1 MGKYRSVNLTN
12 EMKTKLVTL
21 LFVWLSAGCLVGLA
35 QNPADEKVQ
44 KLYNQTATSA
54 KTAAPAEAAAA
65 VPAEPVGEILPLV
78 QFEDA
83 PLVDVIKTLARQANL
98 NVIFDPR
105 VTSVGEGGK
114 SPYPPVSIRLENVTA
129 QNVLEAVLNNNNL
142 RLERD
147 PKTKISR
154 VTVKD
159 PAAAEP
165 LLTKIYQLK
174 YAYPSNLVAVIRPIV
189 TTRSQIVPDTRTSQ
203 LILVATEKE
212 LLDVDSLIEKLDTAT
227 KQVLIE
233 ARILETT
240 KSPSSAKGINW
251 QGTFGGQN
259 VTFGNN
265 VNGGQGGRYSHDV
278 AYATNSAAGG
288 FIRTDTYGANN
299 LVNNPGLLADT
310 MKGFNPRTAFLD
322 ADGVHAVLSWFNQET
337 DAELIA
343 TPRTVTSDNTT
354 ATISVAREIPILT
367 FTSGGSLSGPTVNV
381 TYTNLG
387 TILTVTPRISANN
400 NIALKVVPEVSDVE
414 SVDHQVIDGKDFTAN
429 IFLIRKAETQVLI
442 PSGNTL
448 VMAGLIK
455 DNANKTQTKV
465 PVLGDVPG
473 LGYLFRSNSKDRRK
487 SNLIVFITPTIVT
500 DEDFAPTQTEFLK
513 KRAPVDESDT
523 AEDPRFKGMLDS
535 ATPHDWSKPV
545 Y

>member
-12 EMKTKLVTL
+12 EMKTKIVNL
-21 LFVWLSAGCLVGLA
+21 LFVGLSAGCLVGLA

-233 ARILETT
+233 AKILETT

-251 QGTFGGQN
+251 NDTFAAQKFK
-259 VTFGNN
+259 FGNN
-265 VNGGQGGRYSHDV
+265 LFVPPATESVNPLVTTVQPSLLV
-278 AYATNSAAGG
+278 
-288 FIRTDTYGANN
+288 DTAH
-299 LVNNPGLLADT
+299 A
-310 MKGFNPRTAFLD
+310 FNPKTAFLD
-322 ADGVHAVLSWFNQET
+322 ADGVKAVLSWFNQQT
-337 DAELIA
+337 DSELIA

-354 ATISVAREIPILT
+354 ATISVAREIPIIT
-367 FTSGGSLSGPTVNV
+367 FTTGGSLSGPSINI

-414 SVDHQVIDGKDFTAN
+414 SVDHQTIDGKDFTAN

-442 PSGNTL
+442 PSRL
-448 VMAGLIK
+448 PVPQQQQRPEEIK
-455 DNANKTQTKV
+455 PDCLHHAN
-465 PVLGDVPG
+465 
-473 LGYLFRSNSKDRRK
+473 DRDR
-487 SNLIVFITPTIVT
+487 
-500 DEDFAPTQTEFLK
+500 
-513 KRAPVDESDT
+513 
-523 AEDPRFKGMLDS
+523 
-535 ATPHDWSKPV
+535 
-545 Y
+545 

>member
-1 MGKYRSVNLTN
+1 MGKCRSVNLTN
-12 EMKTKLVTL
+12 EMKTKLATL

-44 KLYNQTATSA
+44 KLYNQPGASA
-54 KTAAPAEAAAA
+54 AKAAAPAEATA

-83 PLVDVIKTLARQANL
+83 PLVDVIKTLARQASL

-105 VTSVGEGGK
+105 VTTPGEGGK
-114 SPYPPVSIRLENVTA
+114 SLYPPVSIRLENVTA

-154 VTVKD
+154 VSIKD

-165 LLTKIYQLK
+165 LVTKIYQLK

-233 ARILETT
+233 AKILETI
-240 KSPSSAKGINW
+240 KSPSSIKGINW
-251 QGTFGGQN
+251 QNTFSAQRFA
-259 VTFGNN
+259 FGNGP
-265 VNGGQGGRYSHDV
+265 GG
-278 AYATNSAAGG
+278 T
-288 FIRTDTYGANN
+288 I
-299 LVNNPGLLADT
+299 LADT
-310 MKGFNPRTAFLD
+310 AAGFNPATAFLT
-322 ADGVHAVLSWFNQET
+322 ADGVHAVLSWFNQDTES
-337 DAELIA
+337 ELIA
-343 TPRTVTSDNTT
+343 SPRTVTADNSP
-354 ATISVAREIPILT
+354 ATISVAREIPIYS
-367 FTSGGSLSGPTVNV
+367 FTTGGSLSGPTVSV

-387 TILTVTPRISANN
+387 TMLTVTPRISANN
-400 NIALKVVPEVSDVE
+400 SIALRVVPEVSDVE
-414 SVDHQVIDGKDFTAN
+414 SVDSKQINSETFEAN
-429 IFLIRKAETQVLI
+429 IFIIRRAETQVLV
-442 PSGNTL
+442 PTGNTL

-455 DNANKTQTKV
+455 DNFNNVRTKV
-465 PVLGDVPG
+465 PVLGDLPG
-473 LGYLFRSNSKDRRK
+473 VGYLFRSNSKDRKK
-487 SNLIVFITPTIVT
+487 SNLVIFVTPTIVA
-500 DEDFAPTQTEFLK
+500 DEDFSPTQTDFLK
-513 KRAPVDESDT
+513 KKLPAEESDS
-523 AEDPRFKGMLDS
+523 AVDPRFDGMLDS
-535 ATPHDWSKPV
+535 VKPHDWTKPV

>member
-1 MGKYRSVNLTN
+1 
-12 EMKTKLVTL
+12 MKTKLVTL
-21 LFVWLSAGCLVGLA
+21 LFVGLSAGCLVGLA

-44 KLYNQTATSA
+44 KLYNQPTAATNA
-54 KTAAPAEAAAA
+54 AAPAEATAA
-65 VPAEPVGEILPLV
+65 PTEPVGEILPLV

-105 VTSVGEGGK
+105 VTTVAEGGK

-154 VTVKD
+154 VTIKD

-165 LLTKIYQLK
+165 LVTKIYQLK
-174 YAYPSNLVAVIRPIV
+174 YAYPSNLVAVIRPLV
-189 TTRSQIVPDTRTSQ
+189 TARSQIVPDTRTSQ

-212 LLDVDSLIEKLDTAT
+212 LLDVDSLIDKLDTAT

-233 ARILETT
+233 AKILETT
-240 KSPSSAKGINW
+240 KSPSSMRGVNW
-251 QGTFGGQN
+251 QTTFAAQN
-259 VTFGNN
+259 IAFGN
-265 VNGGQGGRYSHDV
+265 GITTGTTTTERPGTPTSTTLPGGRTVTTTPGESSKT
-278 AYATNSAAGG
+278 ALETLIGSGG
-288 FIRTDTYGANN
+288 LSLDTAR
-299 LVNNPGLLADT
+299 
-310 MKGFNPRTAFLD
+310 GFSPSTAFLN
-322 ADGVHAVLSWFNQET
+322 ADGVHAVLSWFNQDT
-337 DAELIA
+337 DSELIA
-343 TPRTVTSDNTT
+343 TPRTVTADNSP
-354 ATISVAREIPILT
+354 ATISVAREIPIYS
-367 FTSGGSLSGPTVNV
+367 FTTGGSLSGPTVSV

-387 TILTVTPRISANN
+387 TMLTVTPRISANN
-400 NIALKVVPEVSDVE
+400 SIALRVVPEVSDVE
-414 SVDHQVIDGKDFTAN
+414 SVDRKLINSAVFEAN
-429 IFLIRKAETQVLI
+429 IFIIRRAETHVLV

-455 DNANKTQTKV
+455 DNYNQLRTKV
-465 PVLGDVPG
+465 PILGDLPG
-473 LGYLFRSNSKDRRK
+473 LGAAFRSNSKDRRK
-487 SNLIVFITPTIVT
+487 ANLVVFITPTIVN
-500 DEDFAPTQTEFLK
+500 DEDFMPTQTEFLK
-513 KRAPVDESDT
+513 KQPPADESDS

-535 ATPHDWSKPV
+535 AKPHDWSKPV

>member
-1 MGKYRSVNLTN
+1 
-12 EMKTKLVTL
+12 MKTKLVTL
-21 LFVWLSAGCLVGLA
+21 LFVGLSAGCLVGLA

-44 KLYNQTATSA
+44 KLYNQPAGAA
-54 KTAAPAEAAAA
+54 KTAAPAEAPTA

-83 PLVDVIKTLARQANL
+83 PLVDVIKTLARQASL

-105 VTSVGEGGK
+105 VTTLGADGK

-129 QNVLEAVLNNNNL
+129 QNVLEAILNNNNL

-154 VTVKD
+154 VTIKD

-165 LLTKIYQLK
+165 LVTKIYQLK
-174 YAYPSNLVAVIRPIV
+174 YSYPTNMAVVIKPTISA
-189 TTRSQIVPDTRTSQ
+189 RSQIVPDTRTSQ
-203 LILVATEKE
+203 LIVMATEKE
-212 LLDVDSLIEKLDTAT
+212 LLDVDNLIDKLDTAT

-233 ARILETT
+233 AKILETT

-251 QGTFGGQN
+251 QGTFGAQN
-259 VTFGNN
+259 FSFGNG
-265 VNGGQGGRYSHDV
+265 VTTGTTTTETPGTPTTSTTTLPGGRTISTTSSGTSSQTVLDTV
-278 AYATNSAAGG
+278 IGRGG
-288 FIRTDTYGANN
+288 LSVDTARAFS
-299 LVNNPGLLADT
+299 P
-310 MKGFNPRTAFLD
+310 KTAFLN
-322 ADGVHAVLSWFNQET
+322 ADGVRGVLSWFNQDT
-337 DAELIA
+337 DSELIA
-343 TPRTVTSDNTT
+343 TPRTVTADNSP

-367 FTSGGSLSGPTVNV
+367 FTTGGSLSGPTVNI

-400 NIALKVVPEVSDVE
+400 SIALKVEPEVSDVE
-414 SVDHQVIDGKDFTAN
+414 SVDHQVIDGKEFTAN
-429 IFLIRKAETQVLI
+429 IYLIRKAQTHVLI

-455 DNANKTQTKV
+455 DNLNKTRTKV
-465 PVLGDVPG
+465 PILGDLPG
-473 LGYLFRSNSKDRRK
+473 LGYAFRSSSKDRRK
-487 SNLIVFITPTIVT
+487 ANLVIFITPTIVT
-500 DEDFAPTQTEFLK
+500 DEDFAPSQTEFLK
-513 KRAPVDESDT
+513 KKAPVDESDS
-523 AEDPRFKGMLDS
+523 AEDPNFKGILDS
-535 ATPHDWSKPV
+535 TNPHDWSKPV

>member
-1 MGKYRSVNLTN
+1 MLRQKQQLGKTMGKCRSVNLTN

-21 LFVWLSAGCLVGLA
+21 LFVGLSAGCLVGLA

-129 QNVLEAVLNNNNL
+129 QNVLEAVLNNNTL

-174 YAYPSNLVAVIRPIV
+174 YSYPSNLVSVIRPIV
-189 TTRSQIVPDTRTSQ
+189 TARSQIVPDTRTSQ

-212 LLDVDSLIEKLDTAT
+212 LLDVDNLIEKLDTAT

-233 ARILETT
+233 AKILETV
-240 KSPSSAKGINW
+240 KSPSSIKGINW
-251 QGTFGGQN
+251 EQTFGAQN
-259 VTFGNN
+259 FGFGN
-265 VNGGQGGRYSHDV
+265 GFTTGRTTTESPGTPTTTTLPGGREI
-278 AYATNSAAGG
+278 T
-288 FIRTDTYGANN
+288 TTPAN
-299 LVNNPGLLADT
+299 
-310 MKGFNPRTAFLD
+310 
-322 ADGVHAVLSWFNQET
+322 
-337 DAELIA
+337 
-343 TPRTVTSDNTT
+343 TS
-354 ATISVAREIPILT
+354 
-367 FTSGGSLSGPTVNV
+367 
-381 TYTNLG
+381 
-387 TILTVTPRISANN
+387 
-400 NIALKVVPEVSDVE
+400 
-414 SVDHQVIDGKDFTAN
+414 
-429 IFLIRKAETQVLI
+429 
-442 PSGNTL
+442 
-448 VMAGLIK
+448 
-455 DNANKTQTKV
+455 KT
-465 PVLGDVPG
+465 
-473 LGYLFRSNSKDRRK
+473 
-487 SNLIVFITPTIVT
+487 
-500 DEDFAPTQTEFLK
+500 
-513 KRAPVDESDT
+513 
-523 AEDPRFKGMLDS
+523 
-535 ATPHDWSKPV
+535 
-545 Y
+545 